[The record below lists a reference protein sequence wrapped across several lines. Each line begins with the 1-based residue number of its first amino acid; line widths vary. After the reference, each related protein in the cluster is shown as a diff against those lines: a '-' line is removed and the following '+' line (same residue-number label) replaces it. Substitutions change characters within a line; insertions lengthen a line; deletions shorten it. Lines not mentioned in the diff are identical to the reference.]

1 MLLPSVWSYLRVQ
14 RAQIPPGM
22 GREAS
27 LRFVSLQSEQELTF
41 SPNSSP
47 SGFFVFFV
55 VVVVN
60 MLKLIELILLNCVL
74 LLH

>member
-47 SGFFVFFV
+47 SGFFVFV

>member
-41 SPNSSP
+41 PPTAAPQASL
-47 SGFFVFFV
+47 F
-55 VVVVN
+55 
-60 MLKLIELILLNCVL
+60 L
-74 LLH
+74 LLLLLIC